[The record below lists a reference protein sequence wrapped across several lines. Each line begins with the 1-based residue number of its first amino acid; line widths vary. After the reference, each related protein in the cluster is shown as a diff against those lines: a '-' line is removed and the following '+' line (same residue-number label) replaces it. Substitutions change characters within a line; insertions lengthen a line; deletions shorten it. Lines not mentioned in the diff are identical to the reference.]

1 MINLIETKNGV
12 FEITDSFRD
21 DERNQNYFLR
31 SLSLLFS
38 ILSILLVGFLIVS
51 LISEFTFLIL
61 AFLIFTCLLFL
72 LSSYLIYYFQLK
84 LNISISGFVFYI
96 NRERDIKEM
105 YVRTWSKG
113 HNNQFSEKII
123 RYNQAIGFKI
133 ILLENEDILIDII
146 VDENFPG
153 NTIFI
158 SNDQYTVSE
167 IVKLLAI
174 ILPKAKKWYYEFEDG
189 SVWDEDMIKEIVQDI
204 STARAPYIIR
214 DLYNII

>member
-1 MINLIETKNGV
+1 VINLIETKNGV

>member
-1 MINLIETKNGV
+1 MEFLKLQIA
-12 FEITDSFRD
+12 FRD